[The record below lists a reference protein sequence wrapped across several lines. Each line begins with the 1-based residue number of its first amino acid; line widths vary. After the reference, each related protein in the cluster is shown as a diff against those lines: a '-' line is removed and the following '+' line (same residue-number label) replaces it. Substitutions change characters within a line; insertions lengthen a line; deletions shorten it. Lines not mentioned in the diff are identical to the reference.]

1 MCAPSDDAVDG
12 RLYPSD
18 AICYGEIDGL
28 VVVLDLTTQA
38 YFVLNEKATLIWKLL
53 LQTGGDLAQTSRAL
67 GEPSLQSQLSSL
79 TKDCV
84 ERGFLSSSK
93 KARPRPDQVRR
104 RGAQRS
110 FFLGLRA
117 WWSLLSTAY
126 ALRVKGFSR
135 TYREYAQLP
144 FGAAPDALR
153 LLPAAQKSFLRAEN
167 FFWHRSAPDDCLP
180 RSLAL
185 FRFLRTIG
193 LPVVHCIGGRRFPAF
208 MMHAWVEHAGW
219 AVLDDPGRVKEYTRL
234 ALIPYE

>member
-1 MCAPSDDAVDG
+1 MCAQSDDAVEG

-18 AICYGEIDGL
+18 TICYGEIDGL

-38 YFVLNEKATLIWKLL
+38 YLILNEKATLIWKLL
-53 LQTGGDLAQTSRAL
+53 LQMEGDLAQTSCAL
-67 GEPSLQSQLSSL
+67 REPSLKSELSSL
-79 TKDCV
+79 AKECV

-93 KARPRPDQVRR
+93 KVRPRPCQARR
-104 RGAQRS
+104 PGAKRS

-126 ALRVKGFSR
+126 VLRVKGFSR

-144 FGAAPDALR
+144 LRAAPDPEK

-167 FFWHRSAPDDCLP
+167 FFWYRSAPDDCLP

-193 LPVVHCIGGRRFPAF
+193 VPVVHCIGGRRFPGF
-208 MMHAWVEHAGW
+208 TMHAWVEHSGL
-219 AVLDDPGRVKEYTRL
+219 AVLDEPGRVKEYTRL
-234 ALIPYE
+234 ALIPYD

>member
-1 MCAPSDDAVDG
+1 
-12 RLYPSD
+12 
-18 AICYGEIDGL
+18 L
-28 VVVLDLTTQA
+28 VVVLDLATQA
-38 YFVLNEKATLIWKLL
+38 YFILNEKATRIWKLL
-53 LQTGGDLAQTSRAL
+53 LQMEGDLAQTSRAL

-79 TKDCV
+79 TKECV

-93 KARPRPDQVRR
+93 KARPRPYPARR
-104 RGAQRS
+104 PGGKRS

-126 ALRVKGFSR
+126 ALWVKGFSR

-144 FGAAPDALR
+144 LSAAPDPEK

-167 FFWHRSAPDDCLP
+167 FFWYRSAPNDCLP

-185 FRFLRTIG
+185 FRFLRAIG

-208 MMHAWVEHAGW
+208 MMHAWVEHAGL
-219 AVLDDPGRVKEYTRL
+219 AVLDEPGRVKEYTRL
-234 ALIPYE
+234 ASIPYD